1 MSGGVSVRGLTVA
14 LAGRPVVRR
23 LSFDAPAG
31 AWFGVLGVN
40 GSGKTTLLR
49 ALAGRLQPSEGSIR
63 IAAEELGDD
72 GRERSR
78 RIGFMPDQSDL
89 PDLLTGGDLVD
100 LLSLSRGGEPRLARR
115 VHDLLGVQAL
125 LGLRIGAMSSGM
137 RQRLAV
143 YAAFIGERPVLVL
156 DEPFNWLDPIAAHDL
171 RTLLREAVAEGR
183 TVITT
188 LHDAAA
194 FVLNCHE
201 GMVLH
206 EGEALRHYEAGA
218 LPGLRGDVTAFE
230 ADLYAAMT
238 SRSARP

>member
-1 MSGGVSVRGLTVA
+1 MTGGVSVRGLTVA
-14 LAGRPVVRR
+14 LSGRPVVRR
-23 LSFDAPAG
+23 LSFTAPAG

-49 ALAGRLQPSEGSIR
+49 TLAGRLEPS
-63 IAAEELGDD
+63 D
-72 GRERSR
+72 GVILLDGEDLDR
-78 RIGFMPDQSDL
+78 RARGGCIGFMPDQTEL
-89 PDLLTGGDLVD
+89 PVLLTGGDLVD
-100 LLSLSRGGEPRLARR
+100 LLTLSRGGEPRLAREVR
-115 VHDLLGVQAL
+115 DRLGVEPL
-125 LGLRIGAMSSGM
+125 LNLRIGAMSSGM

-171 RTLLREAVAEGR
+171 RSLLRQAVAEGR

-194 FVLNCHE
+194 FVLNCSE

-206 EGEALRHYEAGA
+206 EGEVLRRYGSGE
-218 LPGLRGDVTAFE
+218 LPALRGDVAAFE
-230 ADLYAAMT
+230 ADLYATMT
-238 SRSARP
+238 GRNPNS